1 MPLLIDPT
9 FALTQRGQTW
19 AERVSKSGCSQV
31 GVSDAFADLSQWPD
45 VLKPYRPRL
54 PFGYWAPRYYPFGPP
69 IFTVRAHSADR
80 VSSQLMA
87 AGVHSAIAADI
98 WTGLRGG
105 AWLAARR
112 LPTLDRFIQAEVPV
126 IHVGPR
132 GCEEALAAIAAEI
145 GADLAAALGRRTRY
159 LIRDASRLPD
169 FDWAPPLALVALDAG
184 PGTFY

>member
-1 MPLLIDPT
+1 M
-9 FALTQRGQTW
+9 
-19 AERVSKSGCSQV
+19 
-31 GVSDAFADLSQWPD
+31 SDAFADLSQWPD

-54 PFGYWAPRYYPFGPP
+54 PFGYWAPHYYPFGPP
-69 IFTVRAHSADR
+69 IFAVRARSADR
-80 VSSQLMA
+80 ISSQLMA

-98 WTGLRGG
+98 WTGLRDG

-112 LPTLDRFIQAEVPV
+112 LPTLDRFIQADVPV
-126 IHVGPR
+126 ILVGSR
-132 GCEEALAAIAAEI
+132 GYDDALAAIAAEI

-184 PGTFY
+184 LGNFY